1 MLIVTVLIARALEPS
16 NFCVVSALNVD
27 ALSAKFR
34 MNSRNDCA
42 QTNHLWLGES
52 GPRFA
57 HASKAKRKST
67 SILSMCGMNAGIS
80 IQVGWKKRGLLK
92 AKQSSL

>member
-1 MLIVTVLIARALEPS
+1 MLIVTVLIVRVLESS

-42 QTNHLWLGES
+42 RKAHGNDIWLGES
-52 GPRFA
+52 GARFA
-57 HASKAKRKST
+57 YAAKVRRKST
-67 SILSMCGMNAGIS
+67 LILSMCGMNAGIS
-80 IQVGWKKRGLLK
+80 IQVGWKKRGLI
-92 AKQSSL
+92 